1 MKKVKIVMII
11 ALMAAV
17 GTVFAQQ
24 QTRQQGERRQQS
36 ELRGHGQAGLDLS
49 EEQKTK
55 ASELKLGMQ
64 KMSLPLKNQLGE
76 NKAKLRTL
84 TTADQA
90 DMKAINKLIDENADI
105 NAELQKLRAANHQDF
120 RKILTEEQRIKFD
133 SRAQEMRRGREFRR
147 GGRGQHGHKGQPRQ
161 FKGELE

>member
-11 ALMAAV
+11 GLMATL
-17 GTVFAQQ
+17 GTVYAQE
-24 QTRQQGERRQQS
+24 QTRQQGERRQQR
-36 ELRGHGQAGLDLS
+36 EFRGHGPASLDLS
-49 EEQKTK
+49 DEQKSK

-84 TTADQA
+84 TTAENA
-90 DMKAINKLIDENADI
+90 DMKAINKLIDKNADI

-120 RKILTEEQRIKFD
+120 RNMLTEEQRIKFD
-133 SRAQEMRRGREFRR
+133 SRAHEMRREREHRR
-147 GGRGQHGHKGQPRQ
+147 GARGQQGQKGQPRQ
-161 FKGELE
+161 IKGELE